1 MNGNLALA
9 MILFGFIVYAA
20 NSGAFGRLLYV
31 IGYHQTNPSEK
42 AGGK

>member
-20 NSGAFGRLLYV
+20 NSGAFGRLLFV
-31 IGYHQTNPSEK
+31 IGFHSANPQAQKEK
-42 AGGK
+42 

>member
-31 IGYHQTNPSEK
+31 IGFHSTNPGAK
-42 AGGK
+42 GD

>member
-9 MILFGFIVYAA
+9 MILFGFIVYSA

-31 IGYHQTNPSEK
+31 IGFHDSIPDS
-42 AGGK
+42 GGKK

>member
-9 MILFGFIVYAA
+9 MILFGFVVYAA

-31 IGYHQTNPSEK
+31 IGFQSSGEK

>member
-1 MNGNLALA
+1 MDGNLALA

-31 IGYHQTNPSEK
+31 IGYHETNPHK
-42 AGGK
+42 AGG